1 MPPGVK
7 GLILAHRFEVWVL
20 YFQTLDI
27 VSQHRGPNGKQPV
40 PVNLGESVAECG
52 GAISGQRAL
61 RGVILPFADL
71 LIGATAL
78 HHGCEVVTEN
88 IRHFEMIPDLVV
100 RKLQLAF
107 FCCAI
112 KFPADDF
119 LRAVIIC
126 GRSR

>member
-1 MPPGVK
+1 MDFVRLDRDIERAARERP
-7 GLILAHRFEVWVL
+7 
-20 YFQTLDI
+20 LDI
-27 VSQHRGPNGKQPV
+27 DWDEYRHV
-40 PVNLGESVAECG
+40 
-52 GAISGQRAL
+52 SGQRAL